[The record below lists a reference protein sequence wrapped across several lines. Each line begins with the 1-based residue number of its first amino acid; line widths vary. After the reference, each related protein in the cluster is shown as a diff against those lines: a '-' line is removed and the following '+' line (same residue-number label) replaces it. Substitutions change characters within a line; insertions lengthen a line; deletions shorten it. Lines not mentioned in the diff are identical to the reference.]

1 MKNFALTS
9 CVVLL
14 AFAASQ
20 SYAQDNETIIAER
33 PGFSS
38 SPVTLAPGMLQVET
52 GYQYTHEGGSLD
64 LDDHTLPLALFR
76 VGLTDRLELQLSWAG
91 LSWVEVANSNAHGS
105 NDAGI
110 GVKWQV
116 SDPGAAVPLALF
128 AGVSLPTGDRAFT
141 SDEVEPTLGAFWS
154 YSAGLDWFGTV
165 LVSDSFDDTT
175 VGNAIG
181 VGLPINA
188 DTGAYIEY
196 FGRYAGRG
204 GPENYLNGGIAYLPR
219 NDMQLDL
226 HAGLGLNDR
235 AADLF
240 IGFGFAYRF

>member
-1 MKNFALTS
+1 MKKIALTP
-9 CVVLL
+9 CIALL
-14 AFAASQ
+14 VCSAMPSH
-20 SYAQDNETIIAER
+20 AQENETIIAER

-64 LDDHTLPLALFR
+64 VDDHTLPLALLR
-76 VGLTDRLELQLSWAG
+76 IGLAERLELQLSWAG
-91 LSWVEVANSNAHGS
+91 LSWTEVANQNRHGS

-116 SDPGAAVPLALF
+116 SNPGAAVPLALF
-128 AGVSLPTGDRAFT
+128 AGVSLPTGDSAFT
-141 SDEVEPTLGAFWS
+141 SDEVDPTLGAFWS

-165 LVSDSFDDTT
+165 LLTESNGDTT
-175 VGNAIG
+175 IGNAIG

-188 DTGAYIEY
+188 DTGAYLEY
-196 FGRYAGRG
+196 FGNYAGRG

-219 NDMQLDL
+219 NDMQLDI